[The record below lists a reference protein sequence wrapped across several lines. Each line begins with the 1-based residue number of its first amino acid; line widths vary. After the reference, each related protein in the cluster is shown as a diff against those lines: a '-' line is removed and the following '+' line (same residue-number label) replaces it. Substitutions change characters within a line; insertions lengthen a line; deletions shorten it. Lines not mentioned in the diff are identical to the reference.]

1 MGMKSNAVELF
12 TSRFFYREAMT
23 IFFSAKS
30 AEKNV
35 YPVKPNFTCLTGVC
49 VSLCGSVANF

>member
-35 YPVKPNFTCLTGVC
+35 C